1 MVWRRM
7 LAAAAAIACVGGMAI
22 GGVIPAVAHASPTVR
37 QAAASPDGLL
47 PPHVFAPYYFNTT
60 DALAATA
67 KASGAKYLT
76 LAFLQTATPGSC
88 TVDWNG
94 DPSMPVGKTYAA
106 GIAAVQAAGGNVVPS
121 FGGASADSADEELA
135 DSCHS
140 AAAVAGQ
147 YEKVITT
154 YHVTR
159 LDLDTEEDS
168 LNNYAGIDRRNQA
181 IALVERWAQRTHR
194 SVQFVYTIPTN
205 TTGTDQGGSYVLQ
218 NAVVNDAQ
226 IAVVN
231 IMTFDYYDNLPHELA
246 DNTEGAAQQLYN
258 RLHVLYPGKT
268 PSQLWGM
275 IGVTEDLG
283 VDDYGPAET
292 FTLADA
298 GTVERWA
305 AERGLAELSFW
316 NVQDDNTAGSQ
327 QKQSPYEY
335 SHLLE
340 PFTSSA
346 PDQRAALDAPSAAV
360 GAVDPVRGNLRSVS
374 CPSASFC
381 MAVDESGSNAL
392 RWNGTGWSAPVSIDS
407 AGTRVELTS
416 VSCASP
422 KFCAAVD
429 TLGRVMTWNGRSWSR
444 PDAVDVRGAG
454 LTSVACPSGS
464 FCVAVDGDG
473 NAVRWNGASWTAP
486 ERIDN
491 SGSSLK
497 AVSCASASF
506 CAAGDWN
513 GNVLTFN
520 GTRWTAPDPVDPT
533 TASTGGGI
541 GAMSC
546 PTSSFCVA
554 LDWEGGSVTWN
565 GANWTLDG
573 AFDPDGAGGLM
584 SLSCP
589 SATFCTA
596 VDGSGDYLT
605 LSGKHWSSPVQIDVT
620 GDGFESV
627 SCASATFCAAVDWN
641 GNALIWNGSSW
652 TKPALSCPDS
662 TTDSAG
668 TCYTTG
674 RYVDPR
680 TGVLDSV
687 SCPDAA
693 FCAAVDGNGN
703 ALAGGPAAW
712 RAGPVDIDPIAGILT
727 SVSCASPRFCAA
739 VDTNGRAL
747 TWNGTAWSI
756 PSWSAGNP
764 VDPNGGGLT
773 AVSCPT
779 ASFCV
784 AVDGNGNAL
793 RWNGTKW
800 SAPDRIDASGLTSVS
815 CPSTT
820 FCLAVDDTGHAL
832 RWNGSGWSAA
842 VRIDGSALTAVS
854 CPDTSSCVAVDARGD
869 AVRWNDARWSAPT
882 RAAAA
887 GFTGVSCASATVC
900 AAVAGNGDVMLT
912 KDGARRWTPVL
923 ADPACGGLTA
933 VSCFT
938 GGCVAVDFADRAL
951 ILSPARHPRTMPVRA
966 SA

>member
-22 GGVIPAVAHASPTVR
+22 GAVVPGVAHASPAGQQTAVPR
-37 QAAASPDGLL
+37 DGVL

-60 DALAATA
+60 DTLAATS

-76 LAFLQTATPGSC
+76 LAFLQTAKPGSC

-106 GIAAVQAAGGNVVPS
+106 GIAAVQAAGGNIVPS

-140 AAAVAGQ
+140 VSAIAGQ
-147 YEKVITT
+147 YEKVVTT

-168 LNNYAGIDRRNQA
+168 LNNYAGIDRRNKA
-181 IALVERWAQRTHR
+181 VAMVERWAQRTHR

-218 NAVVNDAQ
+218 NAVANGAQ
-226 IAVVN
+226 IAIVN
-231 IMTFDYYDNLPHELA
+231 IMTFDYYDNLPHEMA
-246 DNTEGAAQQLYN
+246 DNTEGAAQQLYD
-258 RLHVLYPGKT
+258 RLHVLYPGKS

-305 AERGLAELSFW
+305 AARGLAELSFW
-316 NVQDDNTAGSQ
+316 NVQDDNKAGSQ

-335 SHLLE
+335 SRILE

-346 PDQRAALDAPSAAV
+346 PVQRTALAAPSAV
-360 GAVDPVRGNLRSVS
+360 TGAFDPARGNMRSVS
-374 CPSASFC
+374 CPTPSFC
-381 MAVDESGSNAL
+381 MAVDESGNNAL
-392 RWNGTGWSAPVSIDS
+392 RWDGTGWSAPVSIDPG
-407 AGTRVELTS
+407 GTRVEITW
-416 VSCASP
+416 VSCASRS
-422 KFCAAVD
+422 FCAAVD
-429 TLGRVMTWNGRSWSR
+429 TRGRVMTWNGRSWS
-444 PDAVDVRGAG
+444 PPAAVDANGAG
-454 LTSVACPSGS
+454 LTSVSCPSAS

-473 NAVRWNGASWTAP
+473 NALRWNGARWSAP
-486 ERIDN
+486 DRIDN

-513 GNVLTFN
+513 GNVLEWN
-520 GTRWTAPDPVDPT
+520 GTGWTAPDPVDPT

-546 PTSSFCVA
+546 PASSFCVA
-554 LDWEGGSVTWN
+554 LDWEGGSLTWN
-565 GANWTLDG
+565 GAKWTVDA

-584 SLSCP
+584 SVSCP
-589 SATFCTA
+589 SAAFCTA

-605 LSGKHWSSPVQIDVT
+605 WSGKHWSSPVQIDVT

-627 SCASATFCAAVDWN
+627 SCATASFCAAVDWN
-641 GNALIWNGSSW
+641 GNALTWNGSSW

-662 TTDSAG
+662 TTSSAG
-668 TCYTTG
+668 TCRSTG
-674 RYVDPR
+674 RYVDQR

-687 SCPDAA
+687 SCPDAS

-703 ALAGGPAAW
+703 ALAGGPGAW
-712 RAGPVDIDPIAGILT
+712 RGGPVDIDPIAGILT
-727 SVSCASPRFCAA
+727 SVSCASPEFCAA

-747 TWNGTAWSI
+747 TWNGRSWSV
-756 PSWSAGNP
+756 PSWSAVNP
-764 VDPNGGGLT
+764 VDPAGGGLT
-773 AVSCPT
+773 GVSCPA

-793 RWNGTKW
+793 RWNGAKW
-800 SAPDRIDASGLTSVS
+800 SAPDRIDASALTSVS
-815 CPSTT
+815 CPTAS
-820 FCLAVDDTGHAL
+820 FCVAVDDFGQAL
-832 RWNGSGWSAA
+832 RWNRSGWSAA
-842 VRIDGSALTAVS
+842 DRIDGSALTGVS
-854 CPDTSSCVAVDARGD
+854 CPAASFCVAVDARGD
-869 AVRWNDARWSAPT
+869 AMHWNGARWSAPT
-882 RAAAA
+882 RVAAA
-887 GFTGVSCASATVC
+887 GFTGVSCATGGFC
-900 AAVAGNGDVMLT
+900 AAVAGNGIAVVT
-912 KDGARRWTPVL
+912 TNGARRWAPVL
-923 ADPACGGLTA
+923 ADSAGGGLTA

-938 GGCVAVDFADRAL
+938 GACVAVDFAGDAL
-951 ILSPARHPRTMPVRA
+951 IFRPARGL
-966 SA
+966 